1 MLAKFNRCDLTI
13 FTHFCAIPHVKN
25 ADGDA
30 LEAESITEATCFLVF
45 GICGR
50 ERGFVAE
57 YTTMEEAV
65 MLSSQLNSS
74 GL

>member
-13 FTHFCAIPHVKN
+13 FSHFIAIPHVKDAN
-25 ADGDA
+25 GDA
-30 LEAESITEATCFLVF
+30 LEVESIAEATHFFVF
-45 GICGR
+45 GMCDR

-65 MLSSQLNSS
+65 MLASQLNSS